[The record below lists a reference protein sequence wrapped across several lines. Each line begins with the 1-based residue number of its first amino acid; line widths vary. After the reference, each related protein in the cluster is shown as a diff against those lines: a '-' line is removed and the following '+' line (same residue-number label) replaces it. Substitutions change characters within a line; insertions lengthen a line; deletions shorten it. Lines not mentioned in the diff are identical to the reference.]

1 MTYRTTLPISRG
13 LVTAQPTDGV
23 LSFITEPW
31 RDLSSALFGAPSDDA
46 CMKKAKAATADLDR
60 QTTTLAST
68 WRPTGLF
75 QVDDVRRLRDA
86 TFAFLK
92 EASASIDGSIK
103 RGAPQAAR
111 DLLTDRLW
119 KIYKKMDESRAF
131 TTAIND
137 AQANQIRVIESPGF
151 KRWVIESMTAASNG
165 FTAVAYFECIKPF
178 VVSLT
183 LKALALC
190 TSIAAIARTV
200 VNATVAVGEAV
211 LAIPDT
217 VSKLWT
223 WTKWG
228 ALGVAAYYL
237 AKPKKPAPTSN
248 PARRRRRRR

>member
-1 MTYRTTLPISRG
+1 Y
-13 LVTAQPTDGV
+13 
-23 LSFITEPW
+23 
-31 RDLSSALFGAPSDDA
+31 
-46 CMKKAKAATADLDR
+46 
-60 QTTTLAST
+60 
-68 WRPTGLF
+68 
-75 QVDDVRRLRDA
+75 
-86 TFAFLK
+86 AFLK
-92 EASASIDGSIK
+92 EASASIDGSIQ

-131 TTAIND
+131 TTAINE
-137 AQANQIRVIESPGF
+137 AQAKQIRVIESPGF

-223 WTKWG
+223 YTKWG

-237 AKPKKPAPTSN
+237 AKPRKPAPTAN
-248 PARRRRRRR
+248 PARRRRRSRR